1 MSKTDIIKRVQPS
14 TKLSVNKRMYKEYKI
29 PKNATIEVI
38 NPTNVAI
45 FNGVLENDKI
55 ASLANAASSLMD
67 I

>member
-1 MSKTDIIKRVQPS
+1 
-14 TKLSVNKRMYKEYKI
+14 MYKEYKI